1 MIPSATIICM
11 AISMLVAIGLPI
23 SLFIGLRKRLALSPV
38 PMLVGVGVFIVFALV
53 LEQLLHRLVLHTT
66 PSGQIALLITHPALY
81 VLYGIFAAGVFEET
95 GRLVGFLILRRRFTG
110 VRTAISYGIGHG
122 GIEAI
127 LLVGLTM
134 ISNIVLAILA
144 NAGVLTGQIYQPAIT
159 TLSGTAPAAFLVA
172 GMERIFA
179 ITIHLSLSILVWVA
193 VTRRGHW
200 WLFPLA
206 IVLHAASDL
215 SAACYQAGWLGI
227 PLTESLTGI
236 AAVVVALYAITW
248 LRRCLA
254 DERQQA
260 NEQQLM
266 DASVAQE
273 QQQFLATL
281 PPPVA
286 DYVITPT
293 AK

>member
-1 MIPSATIICM
+1 MIPNATIICM
-11 AISMLVAIGLPI
+11 AISMLAAIGLPI
-23 SLFIGLRKRLALSPV
+23 GLFIGLRKRLALSPV
-38 PMLVGVGVFIVFALV
+38 PMLAGAGVFIVFALV
-53 LEQLLHRLVLHTT
+53 LESLLHRVVLH
-66 PSGQIALLITHPALY
+66 PSATGQIQLLTTHPALY

-95 GRLVGFLILRRRFTG
+95 GRLVGFLILRCRFTG

-134 ISNIVLAILA
+134 IGNIVIAVLS

-159 TLSGTAPAAFLVA
+159 TLSSTAPASFLV
-172 GMERIFA
+172 GGVERIFA
-179 ITIHLSLSILVWVA
+179 ITIQLSLSILVWVA

-206 IVLHAASDL
+206 ILLHAVSDL
-215 SAACYQAGWLGI
+215 PAACYQAGWLTI
-227 PLTESLTGI
+227 PLTESLTAV
-236 AAVVVALYAITW
+236 AAVAVAIYAATW
-248 LRRCLA
+248 LRRYLK

-260 NEQQLM
+260 NEQQLI
-266 DASVAQE
+266 DESAIQE

-281 PPPVA
+281 PPPVVDNA
-286 DYVITPT
+286 VTPYI
-293 AK
+293 K